1 MAATADRQTEFMDL
15 YRAGLQSSL
24 DFWRASLEVE
34 RLQNQQLADLMAL
47 QGKLAETQLDG
58 MLSYQL
64 AALARARAWLNRAAG
79 GPSA

>member
-64 AALARARAWLNRAAG
+64 ATLARARAWLNRAAG